1 MAMCV
6 AYAITAAASITRAS
20 ELLRQVVVAYAYAL
34 GLEALDTR
42 VLDGLHGNP

>member
-6 AYAITAAASITRAS
+6 TYAITVAASITRAS

-34 GLEALDTR
+34 GLKALDSQ
-42 VLDGLHGNP
+42 VLDELHGNP